1 MAIEKQIVLNKLDI
15 NVQNPTI
22 EVVKRISFVE
32 DGVELNRTHNNTMY
46 SFKNEEHLFASES
59 VFIQNVWTMVSAS
72 FINSSDSI
80 E

>member
-1 MAIEKQIVLNKLDI
+1 MAIEKQIVLNKLEI

-46 SFKNEEHLFASES
+46 SFKNEEHLFSSES